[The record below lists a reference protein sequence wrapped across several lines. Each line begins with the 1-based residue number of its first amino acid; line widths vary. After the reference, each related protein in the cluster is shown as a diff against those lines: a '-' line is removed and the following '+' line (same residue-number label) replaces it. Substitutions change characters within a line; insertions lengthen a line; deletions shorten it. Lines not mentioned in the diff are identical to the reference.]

1 MSYFSQH
8 PLARQALD
16 ILDRRTQWSPILEQ
30 IVSRY
35 DETPEELQT
44 ALKEQM
50 EEALIDLA
58 SMVDRMPDGPMSLIM
73 ARRLSLLEC
82 FYTRATKK
90 GAAGSYYWNPLEES
104 FSDFSENGNDVH
116 LYTASERFPAS
127 DIIKKWS
134 QENLL

>member
-1 MSYFSQH
+1 MSYFTQYPRAH
-8 PLARQALD
+8 KALD
-16 ILDRRTQWSPILEQ
+16 ILNRQKEWSPILEQ
-30 IVSRY
+30 VISRY
-35 DETPEELQT
+35 EHTPEDLQKG
-44 ALKEQM
+44 LKEEM

-58 SMVDRMPDGPMSLIM
+58 SMMDRMPDVPVGMIM

-90 GAAGSYYWNPLEES
+90 GASGSNFWNPLDES
-104 FSDFSENGNDVH
+104 FSEFKEKGRDVH

-134 QENLL
+134 QENLQ